1 MIARSFYPRTVA
13 ILALVA
19 ALAVGLAFGLNSP
32 TQVTAGAD
40 GGAGNVRIFMKF
52 ADVDGGAKDKDHK
65 NWIDVTSFSHAIDA
79 TGRPANDKIENFRV
93 IKDLDK
99 SSVLLAEA
107 ADKRK
112 IFSKVQLHVTKFFP
126 DSGRVTL
133 LRYELQHVRITSYSI
148 GGIGWPT
155 EQITFHGREIKMD
168 YTDTDDKGKKK
179 ESFDVEL
186 TP

>member
-79 TGRPANDKIENFRV
+79 TGATNKIENFRV

-112 IFSKVQLHVTKFFP
+112 IFSKVELHVTESYS
-126 DSGRVTL
+126 DGGRVTV
-133 LRYELQHVRITSYSI
+133 LRYELQNVRITSYSI

-155 EQITFHGREIKMD
+155 EQITFYGKEIKMD
-168 YTDTDDKGKKK
+168 YAHTDDKGKKK